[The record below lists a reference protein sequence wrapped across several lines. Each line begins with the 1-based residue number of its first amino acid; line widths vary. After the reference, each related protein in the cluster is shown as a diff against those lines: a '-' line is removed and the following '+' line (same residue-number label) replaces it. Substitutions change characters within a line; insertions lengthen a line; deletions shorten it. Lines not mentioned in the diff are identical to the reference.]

1 MAPTRPAIVRPT
13 LTHTNLIKFISLL
26 IPFLIVFFMLMY
38 SLVNNNIIK
47 GMLFIAGTLIVTI
60 INYILK
66 NLLQSEQVVTASPY
80 CNYLPSPFSVVDS
93 QNSKFYDSPSL
104 SSTIIAYTCG
114 VLVYPMYINNNF
126 NSGLTTL
133 LVALLGINGTVEYQY
148 NCTNISGIILGILT
162 GLIFGIL
169 YYLTI
174 SLTGNPDLAYYTKIA
189 SNNTQCSKP
198 GKQKFRCIT
207 YRKGKPVNSR
217 IT

>member
-1 MAPTRPAIVRPT
+1 
-13 LTHTNLIKFISLL
+13 
-26 IPFLIVFFMLMY
+26 
-38 SLVNNNIIK
+38 
-47 GMLFIAGTLIVTI
+47 MLFIAGTLIVTI

-66 NLLQSEQVVTASPY
+66 NVLQSQQDIIASPY

-93 QNSKFYDSPSL
+93 ENSKFYDSPSL
-104 SSTIIAYTCG
+104 SSTIIAYSFG

-133 LVALLGINGTVEYQY
+133 LIALLGINGTVEYQY
-148 NCTNISGIILGILT
+148 KCTNISGIILGILT
-162 GLIFGIL
+162 GSIFGIL

-174 SLTGNPDLAYYTKIA
+174 SLTGYSDLAYYTKIS

-207 YRKGKPVNSR
+207 YRNGKKVNSR